1 MKKLSLEIGKLEVVS
16 DKPIIIENEKNIIP
30 IIIVDTSSDANIDDH
45 MKKVNTYENGIL
57 ILSDKIIVSSSLLSE
72 NRSIDLSDVPAGV
85 VDNKQE
91 LLNNLNESNM
101 MYIYV
106 LILETIFMYLFIVYL
121 ASNLVD
127 AFVLGVLG
135 YIFARIVRLRLRFR
149 ATFNIG
155 IHALTLPI
163 ILNLVYIGINT
174 FIGFNIS
181 YFQWMYTSISYIYVA
196 VAILMIKAE
205 IINQKIQLIKLQQ
218 IQEQATEEEQLEEEP
233 KEKEE
238 KKDKQEDKKTEK
250 KEKQEESLGDGEPE
264 GSNA

>member
-1 MKKLSLEIGKLEVVS
+1 MISN
-16 DKPIIIENEKNIIP
+16 KPIIIENDKNVIP
-30 IIIVDTSSDANIDDH
+30 LIIVDTSSNANIEELT
-45 MKKVNTYENGIL
+45 KKLNTYENGLL
-57 ILSDKIIVSSSLLSE
+57 ILSDKIIVSSSLLKE
-72 NRSIDLSDVPAGV
+72 NRSIDLSDVPSGA

-91 LLNNLNESNM
+91 LLDNLNESNL

-106 LILETIFMYLFIVYL
+106 LIFETLFIYLFIVYL
-121 ASNLVD
+121 ASNFVD
-127 AFVLGVLG
+127 AFVLGALG
-135 YIFARIVRLRLRFR
+135 YIFARIVRLKLRFR

-163 ILNLVYIGINT
+163 ILNLIYIVIDT
-174 FIGFNIS
+174 LIGFNIA

-218 IQEQATEEEQLEEEP
+218 IQEQAKEEQIEEEP
-233 KEKEE
+233 KEKEK
-238 KKDKQEDKKTEK
+238 KKDKQEDEKTEK
-250 KEKQEESLGDGEPE
+250 KEKKDENLGEGEPE